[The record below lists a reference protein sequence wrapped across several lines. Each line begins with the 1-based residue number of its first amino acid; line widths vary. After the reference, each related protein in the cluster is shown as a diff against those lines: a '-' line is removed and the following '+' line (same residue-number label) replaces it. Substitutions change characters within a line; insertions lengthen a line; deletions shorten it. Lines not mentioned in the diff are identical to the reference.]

1 MGWTKPLK
9 KFLSVLPAPAFWLGV
24 WQACAFLVDR
34 SLDGKGNELRLPY
47 PLSVWNA
54 LAAMV
59 GTGEFWAAVLT
70 SLGRTPQAS
79 PRAIRQ
85 IGRASCRERV

>member
-9 KFLSVLPAPAFWLGV
+9 KFLSGLPAPAFWLGV

-54 LAAMV
+54 L
-59 GTGEFWAAVLT
+59 
-70 SLGRTPQAS
+70 R
-79 PRAIRQ
+79 
-85 IGRASCRERV
+85 